1 VGGEQEADMYET
13 QATVIGNV
21 ATAVKG
27 WKLPNGDAVAKFRV
41 ANTAR
46 RRGPSGEWVDGDTLF
61 VSVTCWRQLAEN
73 VIDSIGVGDPVMVRG
88 RLYTDDYEWEGK
100 RRTEI
105 KMEGYAVAPDLNRCR
120 VVLTRTRRS
129 GAAPEAVG
137 VDEGSGRSGAHGG
150 EAVGASSG
158 GGRTVVLGGSEELD
172 AVQEPSDDQRE
183 RLGAPVEAG
192 VGG

>member
-1 VGGEQEADMYET
+1 VGGIEEADMFET
-13 QATVIGNV
+13 QVTVVGNV

-27 WKLPNGDAVAKFRV
+27 RKLPSGDAVAKFRV

-105 KMEGYAVAPDLNRCR
+105 KMEAYAVAPDLNRCR

-129 GAAPEAVG
+129 GAAPEAAGVG
-137 VDEGSGRSGAHGG
+137 ERLGQDGVHAGDAVGPPSEGGRAVVPGGSGEPGA
-150 EAVGASSG
+150 
-158 GGRTVVLGGSEELD
+158 T
-172 AVQEPSDDQRE
+172 QEPSDDPRE

>member
-1 VGGEQEADMYET
+1 MFET

-27 WKLPNGDAVAKFRV
+27 WKLPSGDVVAKFRV

-46 RRGPSGEWVDGDTLF
+46 RRGPSGEWIDGDTLF

-137 VDEGSGRSGAHGG
+137 VGERLGSGGVHDGD
-150 EAVGASSG
+150 AVGPSPE
-158 GGRTVVLGGSEELD
+158 GGRAVVLGGGEQLD
-172 AVQEPSDDQRE
+172 AVQEPSDDRHD